1 MIMDAST
8 SDNNFERLEFKQ
20 RLAVPGDA
28 HVPLNREGPYFE
40 DLTVG
45 MTLELKKPP
54 ITRLQIAKFAGAS
67 GDFNPSHVDEDIA
80 RDIGGMGGVFAHGMI
95 GMGFIGQLLTDFLWD
110 RPLRM
115 FSTRATLIVRPGDA
129 LTCRAKVV
137 RKWVE
142 DEDNLVEF
150 EVEAVNQRGEVTHT
164 GRAEAVL
171 PHRPLAIKSVQ
182 KRPYLVQ
189 HRVIG

>member
-1 MIMDAST
+1 MDY
-8 SDNNFERLEFKQ
+8 KQ
-20 RLAVPGDA
+20 RLAAPSTGQPA
-28 HVPLNREGPYFE
+28 EAQALEGPYF
-40 DLTVG
+40 DQVSLGHKLSLT
-45 MTLELKKPP
+45 KPP

-80 RDIGGMGGVFAHGMI
+80 RDIGGMGGIFAHGMI
-95 GMGFIGQLLTDFLWD
+95 GMGFIGQMLTDFLLD

-115 FSTRATLIVRPGDA
+115 FSTRAVLIVRPGDTLSCSA
-129 LTCRAKVV
+129 VV
-137 RKWVE
+137 ARKWVE

-150 EVEAVNQRGEVTHT
+150 DVQAVNQKGEVTHT
-164 GRAEAVL
+164 GKAIAVL
-171 PHRPLAIKSVQ
+171 PYRPIGIRDEQ

>member
-1 MIMDAST
+1 MNYI
-8 SDNNFERLEFKQ
+8 ERVSAPKAQ
-20 RLAVPGDA
+20 VVIAKT
-28 HVPLNREGPYFE
+28 EGPHFE
-40 DLTVG
+40 DVEVGFELT
-45 MTLELKKPP
+45 LKKPP

-80 RDIGGMGGVFAHGMI
+80 RDVGGMGGVFAHGMI
-95 GMGFIGQLLTDFLWD
+95 GMGFIGQMLTDWLWD

-115 FSTRATLIVRPGDA
+115 FSTRALVVVRPGDA
-129 LTCRAKVV
+129 LTCHGKVV

-142 DEDNLVEF
+142 DEDNLIEL
-150 EVEAVNQRGEVTHT
+150 EVEARNQRGEVTHA
-164 GRAEAVL
+164 GKAIALL
-171 PHRPLAIKSVQ
+171 PHRPIAIRDEL

>member
-1 MIMDAST
+1 MDY
-8 SDNNFERLEFKQ
+8 NERLAAPPSQVTQLKT
-20 RLAVPGDA
+20 
-28 HVPLNREGPYFE
+28 EGPYFE
-40 DLTVG
+40 DVQVGFELALT
-45 MTLELKKPP
+45 KPP

-80 RDIGGMGGVFAHGMI
+80 RDVGGMGGVFAHGMI
-95 GMGFIGQLLTDFLWD
+95 GMGFIGQLLTDWLWD

-115 FSTRATLIVRPGDA
+115 FSTRALVVVRPGDS
-129 LTCRAKVV
+129 LTCTARVT

-142 DEDNLVEF
+142 DEDNLVELD
-150 EVEAVNQRGEVTHT
+150 VAAKNQNGEVTHA
-164 GRAEAVL
+164 GKAIAVL
-171 PHRPLAIKSVQ
+171 PHRPIQISDQL

>member
-1 MIMDAST
+1 MNTMST
-8 SDNNFERLEFKQ
+8 FSELSYPQ
-20 RLAVPGDA
+20 RLAVPADA
-28 HVPLNREGPYFE
+28 NVPQHEEGPFFE
-40 DLTVG
+40 DIDVG
-45 MTLELKKPP
+45 MALEFTKPP
-54 ITRLQIAKFAGAS
+54 ITRLQIARFAGAS

-95 GMGFIGQLLTDFLWD
+95 GMGFLGQLLTDFLWD

-115 FSTRATLIVRPGDA
+115 FSTRATLIVRPGDS
-129 LTCRAKVV
+129 LTCRARVT

-150 EVEAVNQRGEVTHT
+150 EVEAVNQRNEVTHT
-164 GRAEAVL
+164 GKAEAVL
-171 PHRPLAIKSVQ
+171 PHRPIAIKGEL
-182 KRPYLVQ
+182 KRPYLVR

>member
-1 MIMDAST
+1 MDAS
-8 SDNNFERLEFKQ
+8 SPMEFKQ
-20 RLAVPGDA
+20 RLAVPQA
-28 HVPLNREGPYFE
+28 TVVPALERGPFFE
-40 DLTVG
+40 DVQVG
-45 MTLELKKPP
+45 LTLELKKPP

-110 RPLRM
+110 RQLRM
-115 FSTRATLIVRPGDA
+115 FSTRATRIVRPGDS

-150 EVEAVNQRGEVTHT
+150 EVEAVNQNGEVTHV
-164 GRAEAVL
+164 GKAEVVL
-171 PHRPLAIKSVQ
+171 PHRPIAIKSAL

>member
-1 MIMDAST
+1 MNDYN
-8 SDNNFERLEFKQ
+8 D
-20 RLAVPGDA
+20 RLAAPKDQIVP
-28 HVPLNREGPYFE
+28 PKLEGPYFE
-40 DLTVG
+40 DVQVGFELT
-45 MTLELKKPP
+45 LKKPP

-80 RDIGGMGGVFAHGMI
+80 RDVGKMGGVFAHGMI
-95 GMGFIGQLLTDFLWD
+95 GMGFIGQMLTDWLWD

-115 FSTRATLIVRPGDA
+115 FSTRALLIVRPGNSI
-129 LTCRAKVV
+129 TCFGKVT

-150 EVEAVNQRGEVTHT
+150 EVGARNQKGELTHS
-164 GRAEAVL
+164 GKAIALL
-171 PHRPLAIKSVQ
+171 PHRPVRIRDKLKL
-182 KRPYLVQ
+182 PYLVQ

>member
-1 MIMDAST
+1 MAFT
-8 SDNNFERLEFKQ
+8 Q
-20 RLAVPGDA
+20 RLAVPQSNA
-28 HVPLNREGPYFE
+28 LSAPRESPFFE
-40 DLTVG
+40 DLTIG
-45 MTLELKKPP
+45 MTLELKKAP

-115 FSTRATLIVRPGDA
+115 FSTRATRIVRPGDE
-129 LTCRAKVV
+129 LTCRATVV

-142 DEDNLVEF
+142 DEDNIVEF
-150 EVEAVNQRGEVTHT
+150 EVQAINQDGEVTHI
-164 GRAEAVL
+164 GKAEATL
-171 PHRPLAIKSVQ
+171 PHRPIVIKNQ
-182 KRPYLVQ
+182 LKRPYLVQ

>member
-1 MIMDAST
+1 MHFT
-8 SDNNFERLEFKQ
+8 Q
-20 RLAVPGDA
+20 RLATPASVEVPMA
-28 HVPLNREGPYFE
+28 EEGPHFE
-40 DLTVG
+40 EVSVG
-45 MTLELKKPP
+45 QTLELTKPP

-80 RDIGGMGGVFAHGMI
+80 RDVGGMGGVFAHGMI

-115 FSTRATLIVRPGDA
+115 FSTRAVLIVRPGDS
-129 LTCRAKVV
+129 LTCRATIT

-150 EVEAVNQRGEVTHT
+150 DVQAVNQRGEVTHT
-164 GRAEAVL
+164 GKAEAVL
-171 PHRPLAIKSVQ
+171 PRRPVVIHDLQ
-182 KRPYLVQ
+182 KQPYLVQ

>member
-1 MIMDAST
+1 MDYT
-8 SDNNFERLEFKQ
+8 ERLSAPKG
-20 RLAVPGDA
+20 AVVMPKS
-28 HVPLNREGPYFE
+28 EGPYFE
-40 DLTVG
+40 DVQVG
-45 MTLELKKPP
+45 FELELGKTP
-54 ITRLQIAKFAGAS
+54 ITRLQIARFAGAS

-80 RDIGGMGGVFAHGMI
+80 REIGGMGGVFAHGML
-95 GMGFIGQLLTDFLWD
+95 GMGFIGQMLTDWLWD

-115 FSTRATLIVRPGDA
+115 FSTKAVLIVRPGDS
-129 LTCRAKVV
+129 LTCFGKVV

-150 EVEAVNQRGEVTHT
+150 EVGARNQKGEMTHT
-164 GRAEAVL
+164 GTAVALL
-171 PHRPLAIKSVQ
+171 PHRPIRIGDTL

>member
-1 MIMDAST
+1 MD
-8 SDNNFERLEFKQ
+8 FRQ
-20 RLAVPGDA
+20 RLAVPPA
-28 HVPLNREGPYFE
+28 TEPPSAQEGPYFE
-40 DLTVG
+40 DIAIG
-45 MTLELKKPP
+45 MTIELSKPA

-80 RDIGGMGGVFAHGMI
+80 RDIGGMGGVFAHGML

-115 FSTRATLIVRPGDA
+115 FSTRAILIVRPGDA
-129 LTCRAKVV
+129 LTCRAKAV

-142 DEDNLVEF
+142 DEDNVVEF
-150 EVEAVNQRGEVTHT
+150 EVQAVNQRGEVTHE
-164 GRAEAVL
+164 GKAEAVL
-171 PHRPLAIKSVQ
+171 PHRPLLIRPSQ

>member
-1 MIMDAST
+1 MDY
-8 SDNNFERLEFKQ
+8 NERLAAPPSQVTQPKT
-20 RLAVPGDA
+20 
-28 HVPLNREGPYFE
+28 EGPCFE
-40 DLTVG
+40 DVQVGFELTL
-45 MTLELKKPP
+45 TKPP

-80 RDIGGMGGVFAHGMI
+80 RDVGGMGGVFAHGMI
-95 GMGFIGQLLTDFLWD
+95 GMGFIGQLLTDWLWD

-115 FSTRATLIVRPGDA
+115 FSTRALVVVRPGDS
-129 LTCRAKVV
+129 LTCTARVT

-150 EVEAVNQRGEVTHT
+150 EVAAQNQNGEVTHA
-164 GRAEAVL
+164 GKAIALL
-171 PHRPLAIKSVQ
+171 PHRPIRISDQL

>member
-1 MIMDAST
+1 MDY
-8 SDNNFERLEFKQ
+8 NERLSAPKH
-20 RLAVPGDA
+20 AVVQPKT
-28 HVPLNREGPYFE
+28 EGPWFE
-40 DLTVG
+40 DVQVG

-54 ITRLQIAKFAGAS
+54 ITRLQIARFAGAS

-95 GMGFIGQLLTDFLWD
+95 GMGFIGQMLTDWLWD

-115 FSTRATLIVRPGDA
+115 FSTKAVLIVRPGDS
-129 LTCRAKVV
+129 LSCHAKVT

-142 DEDNLVEF
+142 DEINLVEL
-150 EVEAVNQRGEVTHT
+150 EVTAVNQRGEVTHT
-164 GRAEAVL
+164 GQAIALL
-171 PHRPLAIKSVQ
+171 PHRPIRIAEHL

>member
-1 MIMDAST
+1 M
-8 SDNNFERLEFKQ
+8 NFRE
-20 RLAVPGDA
+20 RLAVPRDA
-28 HVPLNREGPYFE
+28 NVPQREEGPYFE
-40 DLTVG
+40 DVQVG

-80 RDIGGMGGVFAHGMI
+80 RDIGGMGGVFAHGML
-95 GMGFIGQLLTDFLWD
+95 GMGFVGQMLTDWLWD
-110 RPLRM
+110 RPLRL
-115 FSTRATLIVRPGDA
+115 FSAKAVLLVRPGDS
-129 LTCRAKVV
+129 LTCFARVV

-142 DEDNLVEF
+142 DEDNLVEW
-150 EVEAVNQRGEVTHT
+150 EIGARNQKGEVTHT
-164 GRAEAVL
+164 GTAVAVL
-171 PHRPLAIKSVQ
+171 PHRPLTTADSV

>member
-1 MIMDAST
+1 MDYV
-8 SDNNFERLEFKQ
+8 ERMSAPK
-20 RLAVPGDA
+20 A
-28 HVPLNREGPYFE
+28 HVTPPKSEGPYFE
-40 DLTVG
+40 DVAVG
-45 MTLELKKPP
+45 FALNLQKPP

-95 GMGFIGQLLTDFLWD
+95 GMGFIGQMLTDWLWD

-115 FSTRATLIVRPGDA
+115 FSTRAVAIVRPGDA
-129 LTCRAKVV
+129 LTCYGKVA

-142 DEDNLVEF
+142 DEDNLIELDVG
-150 EVEAVNQRGEVTHT
+150 ANNQRGELTHI
-164 GRAEAVL
+164 GKAIALL
-171 PHRPLAIKSVQ
+171 PHRPLVLRDKQ
-182 KRPYLVQ
+182 KRPYLIQ

>member
-1 MIMDAST
+1 M
-8 SDNNFERLEFKQ
+8 EFKQ
-20 RLAVPGDA
+20 RLAVPCEA
-28 HVPLNREGPYFE
+28 KVPHQQQGPFFE
-40 DLTVG
+40 DVTVG
-45 MTLELKKPP
+45 QMIELMKPP

-115 FSTRATLIVRPGDA
+115 FSTRATLVVRPGDT
-129 LTCRAKVV
+129 LTCRATVS

-150 EVEAVNQRGEVTHT
+150 EVEAVNQRGEVTHS
-164 GRAEAVL
+164 GKAEAVL
-171 PHRPLAIKSVQ
+171 PHRPIAIKGEQ

>member
-1 MIMDAST
+1 M
-8 SDNNFERLEFKQ
+8 EFKQ
-20 RLAVPGDA
+20 RLATPVSAPVPQ
-28 HVPLNREGPYFE
+28 HETGPFFE
-40 DLTVG
+40 DVTVG
-45 MTLELKKPP
+45 QKLELTKAP

-80 RDIGGMGGVFAHGMI
+80 RDVGGMGGVFAHGMI
-95 GMGFIGQLLTDFLWD
+95 GMGFIGQMLTDFLWD

-115 FSTRATLIVRPGDA
+115 FSTRALLIVRPGDV
-129 LTCRAKVV
+129 LTCHATVA

-150 EVEAVNQRGEVTHT
+150 DVQAVNQRGEVTHA
-164 GRAEAVL
+164 GKAHALL
-171 PHRPLAIKSVQ
+171 PHRPVAIRDTQ
-182 KRPYLVQ
+182 KQPYLVQ

>member
-1 MIMDAST
+1 MDYT
-8 SDNNFERLEFKQ
+8 ERLAAPPAQVVQSKT
-20 RLAVPGDA
+20 
-28 HVPLNREGPYFE
+28 EGPYFE
-40 DLTVG
+40 DVQVGFELT
-45 MTLELKKPP
+45 LKKRP

-95 GMGFIGQLLTDFLWD
+95 GMGFIGQMLTDWLWD

-115 FSTRATLIVRPGDA
+115 FSTRALVIVRPGDS
-129 LTCRAKVV
+129 LTCTGRVT

-142 DEDNLVEF
+142 DEDNLIEL
-150 EVEAVNQRGEVTHT
+150 EVEAKNQKGEVTHA
-164 GRAEAVL
+164 GKAIARL
-171 PHRPLAIKSVQ
+171 PPRPIRIGDEL

>member
-1 MIMDAST
+1 MDREI
-8 SDNNFERLEFKQ
+8 DYVERLAAPKEQVVAPKT
-20 RLAVPGDA
+20 
-28 HVPLNREGPYFE
+28 EGPWFE
-40 DLTVG
+40 DVEVG
-45 MTLELKKPP
+45 FTLSLEKPP

-80 RDIGGMGGVFAHGMI
+80 RDVGGMGGVFAHGMI
-95 GMGFIGQLLTDFLWD
+95 GMGFIGQMLTDWLWD

-115 FSTRATLIVRPGDA
+115 FSTRALAIVRPGDV
-129 LTCRAKVV
+129 LSCYGKIV

-142 DEDNLVEF
+142 DEDNLVAF
-150 EVEAVNQRGEVTHT
+150 DVGAKNQRGEVTHA
-164 GRAEAVL
+164 GKAIALL
-171 PHRPLAIKSVQ
+171 PHRPIMIRETL

>member
-1 MIMDAST
+1 MNDYS
-8 SDNNFERLEFKQ
+8 SLEVAQ
-20 RLAVPGDA
+20 RLAVPADTP
-28 HVPLNREGPYFE
+28 VPAARTGPFFE
-40 DLTVG
+40 DVEVG
-45 MTLELKKPP
+45 QTLELEKPA

-80 RDIGGMGGVFAHGMI
+80 RDVGGMGGVFAHGMI
-95 GMGFIGQLLTDFLWD
+95 GMGFLGQLLTDFLWD

-115 FSTRATLIVRPGDA
+115 FSTRATVIVRPGDS

-137 RKWVE
+137 RKRVD

-150 EVEAVNQRGEVTHT
+150 ELEAVNQKGEVTHT
-164 GRAEAVL
+164 GKAEAVL
-171 PHRPLAIKSVQ
+171 PHRPLAIKAEL

>member
-1 MIMDAST
+1 MD
-8 SDNNFERLEFKQ
+8 FKQ
-20 RLAVPGDA
+20 RLAAPEA
-28 HVPLNREGPYFE
+28 AAIPSLQNGPFFE
-40 DLTVG
+40 DLKVG
-45 MTLELKKPP
+45 TTLEMLKPP
-54 ITRLQIAKFAGAS
+54 ITRLQIAKFAGAT
-67 GDFNPSHVDEDIA
+67 GDFNPSHVDDDIA

-95 GMGFIGQLLTDFLWD
+95 GMGFLGQLVTDYLWD

-115 FSTRATLIVRPGDA
+115 FSTRATLIVRPGDS
-129 LTCRAKVV
+129 LTCRATVS

-150 EVEAVNQRGEVTHT
+150 DLQAVNKKGEVTHT
-164 GRAEAVL
+164 GKAEAVL
-171 PHRPLAIKSVQ
+171 PRRSVVIGDSQ

>member
-1 MIMDAST
+1 MNAYS
-8 SDNNFERLEFKQ
+8 SLEVSQ
-20 RLAVPGDA
+20 RLAVPVGTELPA
-28 HVPLNREGPYFE
+28 AKAGPYFE
-40 DLTVG
+40 DIDIGLA
-45 MTLELKKPP
+45 LELVKPA

-95 GMGFIGQLLTDFLWD
+95 GMGFLGQLLTDFLWD

-115 FSTRATLIVRPGDA
+115 FSTRATIIVRPGDS
-129 LTCRAKVV
+129 LTCRAKVT
-137 RKWVE
+137 RKWVD

-150 EVEAVNQRGEVTHT
+150 ELEAVNQQGEVTHT
-164 GRAEAVL
+164 GKAQAVL
-171 PHRPLAIKSVQ
+171 PHRPLAIKAEL